1 MSGKALLRNILRA
14 LVRLGSL
21 ISNVHDA
28 RSWSHTAGQC
38 IRPVIVAAISRPS
51 GRRYFRTRPHTL
63 FSSLIAPLDAVMAAC
78 TARGT
83 YTAVDLCTRIGPRNF
98 AFIGVS
104 PNAFDERKTAQHEL
118 VAVQVRPKISRRPDG
133 TRGRIHE

>member
-14 LVRLGSL
+14 SVRLGSL
-21 ISNVHDA
+21 ISDVHDA

-51 GRRYFRTRPHTL
+51 GRRYFRTRPHKL
-63 FSSLIAPLDAVMAAC
+63 FSSLIAPLDAVMAA
-78 TARGT
+78 RGT
-83 YTAVDLCTRIGPRNF
+83 YAAVDLCTGIGPRNF

-104 PNAFDERKTAQHEL
+104 PNVFDERKTAQHEL
-118 VAVQVRPKISRRPDG
+118 VAVQVRP
-133 TRGRIHE
+133 